1 MGVSIFFVCPETG
14 YTNAPGRGREVGGLA
29 ALTSLL
35 ANEGRT
41 WMPQGLKTVSCSR
54 GTGGGPPDQV
64 PWNSWTHFSFD
75 LILLLCMWEG
85 GALQP
90 QGALSCWELSL
101 WDIRMKCFSPK
112 WKITAGPEAARAS
125 VCTQLTVRAPFRPQ
139 ESRAS
144 LAVGI
149 NRPRGHALETCSC
162 HLICYDLLLSP
173 SFPPLSC
180 NPPSKR
186 FSFFS

>member
-1 MGVSIFFVCPETG
+1 MDTLLFRSNPTFV
-14 YTNAPGRGREVGGLA
+14 YVGGR
-29 ALTSLL
+29 SV
-35 ANEGRT
+35 E
-41 WMPQGLKTVSCSR
+41 
-54 GTGGGPPDQV
+54 
-64 PWNSWTHFSFD
+64 
-75 LILLLCMWEG
+75 
-85 GALQP
+85 P

-125 VCTQLTVRAPFRPQ
+125 VCTQLTVRAPLRPQ

-162 HLICYDLLLSP
+162 HLICSSLPPFLLSP
-173 SFPPLSC
+173 ATLLPRGFHFFLKATHFRIRYELLFPQNSGT
-180 NPPSKR
+180 
-186 FSFFS
+186 